1 MIFLKNDYGLG
12 AHPQVFAALEKH
24 NLELNDS
31 YGTDVL
37 CQQTAHQV
45 QELTGNPAAEVHF
58 FAGGTLTNLTA
69 LAAFLRPFEAAVAAE
84 SAHINVHETGAVE
97 ATGHKVLTVPTTDG
111 KVAPADIRRVVAAH
125 QDEQMVVPRLVY
137 ISDTTEMG
145 AVYTKAELTA
155 LHDCCRELG
164 LYLYL
169 DGARLGMALGS
180 AENDLTWQDLAAL
193 TDAFYVGGTKC
204 GALFGEMLVI
214 LNPALKP
221 HFRYLMR
228 QRGALFAKGMLLGLQ
243 FNALLTDGLYEKLG
257 AQADAM
263 GKLLAQGLTAKGY
276 DFAYTPVSNMVF
288 PILSQEK
295 AKELADKIM
304 FEKWLDNPDG
314 SLTARFVTAW
324 NTREEDVRAALALF

>member
-12 AHPQVFAALEKH
+12 AYPDVFAALEAH

-31 YGTDVL
+31 YGTDTL
-37 CQQTAHQV
+37 CQQTQNLVRH
-45 QELTGNPAAEVHF
+45 LTGQKQAEVHF
-58 FAGGTLTNLTA
+58 FAGGTLTNLTC
-69 LAAFLRPFEAAVAAE
+69 LAAFLRPFEAVIAAE
-84 SAHINVHETGAVE
+84 SAHINVHETGAIE

-111 KVAPADIRRVVAAH
+111 KVHAADIQRLVAAH

-145 AVYTKAELTA
+145 AVYTKAELQE
-155 LHDCCRELG
+155 LHDCCQQLG

-169 DGARLGMALGS
+169 DGARLGMALGA

-204 GALFGEMLVI
+204 GALFGEMVVLV
-214 LNPALKP
+214 NPALQP

-228 QRGALFAKGMLLGLQ
+228 QRGALFAKGMLLGIQ
-243 FNALLTDGLYEKLG
+243 FKALLSNGLYEKLG

-263 GKLLAQGLTAKGY
+263 GKRLAKGLAEKGY
-276 DFAYTPVSNMVF
+276 TFAYQPVSNMVF
-288 PILSQEK
+288 PILAPDK
-295 AKELADKIM
+295 AKELAAKIM

-314 SLTARFVTAW
+314 TMTVRFVTSWQTMA
-324 NTREEDVRAALALF
+324 EDVDAALELF